1 MEKLCTS
8 PKATLASTGSVHT
21 VTPQPSRARDG
32 GHPAKRKTQGSSIT
46 LLVAGNVSL
55 AEPDVLECD
64 PMKKA
69 EKGSQRALES
79 STQASTLTCAPSPQA
94 PGLSPH
100 RAKVRGWAGSVPPS
114 CWSHTQRGPES
125 APRAVPRASTCT
137 FRRRGAQGLWSEV
150 TYTPTLALAV
160 MGTGR

>member
-32 GHPAKRKTQGSSIT
+32 GNPAKRKTQGSSIT

-55 AEPDVLECD
+55 AEPDALECD

-69 EKGSQRALES
+69 EEGSRRPWNPPLRAPPSPVPPAPRLLGSAHTGPRSGAGRGLFHPPADPTPHVGQRAPPELSPEP
-79 STQASTLTCAPSPQA
+79 APAPSGGGEHRGC
-94 PGLSPH
+94 GLRSL
-100 RAKVRGWAGSVPPS
+100 
-114 CWSHTQRGPES
+114 T
-125 APRAVPRASTCT
+125 PR
-137 FRRRGAQGLWSEV
+137 LW
-150 TYTPTLALAV
+150 LWL
-160 MGTGR
+160 